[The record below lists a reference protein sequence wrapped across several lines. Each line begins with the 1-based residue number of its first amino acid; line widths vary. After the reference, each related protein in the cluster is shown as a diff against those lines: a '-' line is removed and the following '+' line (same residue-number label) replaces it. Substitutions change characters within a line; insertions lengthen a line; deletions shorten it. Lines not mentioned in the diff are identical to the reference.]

1 MRTLRVIT
9 NRAVIDIDMQLC
21 QHVIDMRKSCR
32 CRHKKYFNAYTDM
45 LFQSNGTQK
54 YLRNNKIMSNF
65 SRDTT
70 IVAFCRPSFIP
81 WSQCALYFWVCSISR
96 LFLCAM
102 NIKESVISSP
112 HLEVGM
118 ISLLYN
124 STTEQL
130 WYLYKISSRVFSW
143 GPPSSENFVNPL
155 SNTCPHFWTKACSPQ
170 PRFIPENLKR
180 LNTFLCQI

>member
-1 MRTLRVIT
+1 
-9 NRAVIDIDMQLC
+9 
-21 QHVIDMRKSCR
+21 
-32 CRHKKYFNAYTDM
+32 M

-54 YLRNNKIMSNF
+54 YLRNNKIMSKF

-81 WSQCALYFWVCSISR
+81 WSQCALYFWVCSISG

-118 ISLLYN
+118 ISLLYK

-143 GPPSSENFVNPL
+143 RDWGPPIQRKFCQSPIQHL
-155 SNTCPHFWTKACSPQ
+155 SPVLDQGLFPPA
-170 PRFIPENLKR
+170 
-180 LNTFLCQI
+180 